1 MKRLL
6 HKHIVIDRVRNSA
19 LFKHINNNNPKEKN
33 ALQART
39 NTNKKSSLNKKRVEF
54 RARSASLTIEASIVI
69 PIFLFFA
76 ITFLSFI
83 SLTKS
88 ELSSQIQLDNKV
100 RSMSRYTTFASLTDE
115 VYLSDHCKWNFP
127 YFPGDAFGIDVYEH
141 CKSRAWVGAKIN
153 ESTDEQIVYVTE
165 TGTVYHKIPGCT
177 HIKLSIETT
186 TYDAVKD
193 LRNSYGGKY
202 SPCEKCGKG
211 AKYAGVLYIT
221 ETGDRYHTSIKCSGL
236 KRSVTGIKISE
247 VGERGKCS
255 RCWN

>member
-6 HKHIVIDRVRNSA
+6 HNHIVINRVRKSA
-19 LFKHINNNNPKEKN
+19 LLKHINTTNPNEKC
-33 ALQART
+33 ALQAPDK
-39 NTNKKSSLNKKRVEF
+39 NILQSPSDIKRVEF
-54 RARSASLTIEASIVI
+54 RTRSASLTIEASIVI

-88 ELSSQIQLDNKV
+88 ELGSQIELDNKV

-115 VYLSDHCKWNFP
+115 VYLSDHYKWKFP
-127 YFPGDAFGIDVYEH
+127 YFPGDAFSIDVYEH
-141 CKSRAWVGAKIN
+141 CKSRAWIGAKIN